1 MVFLHPLILTLL
13 YLLQEARFIKFGS
26 KSSYELPFTMVRSGM
41 DPTEFGLTS
50 YRAICLPSNHR
61 ESKSSITERPSL

>member
-50 YRAICLPSNHR
+50 Y
-61 ESKSSITERPSL
+61 